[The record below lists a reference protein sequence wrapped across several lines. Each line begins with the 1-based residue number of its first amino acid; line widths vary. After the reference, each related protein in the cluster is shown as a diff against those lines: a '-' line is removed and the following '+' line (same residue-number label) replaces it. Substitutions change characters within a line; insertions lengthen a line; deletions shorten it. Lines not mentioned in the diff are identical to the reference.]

1 MVAYGC
7 GELSKYGAIRTEV
20 DGVTFASKKEAKR
33 YQELRLLERAG
44 QIEELQLQPRYPI
57 AINDVKIC
65 TYVGDFQYR
74 ERGAFVLEDVK
85 GVKTPTYNI
94 KKKLVKAIYQIDIR
108 EI

>member
-1 MVAYGC
+1 MVGSGC
-7 GELSKYGAIRTEV
+7 GVLSKYGAVRTEV
-20 DGVTFASKKEAKR
+20 DGVVFASKREAKR

-44 QIEELQLQPRYPI
+44 QIEQLELQPRYPI

-85 GVKTPTYNI
+85 GMKTPAYNI

-108 EI
+108 ET